1 MRDWTRAF
9 LPASFK
15 GARFH
20 VEREG
25 EDGGRRLA
33 IQHVA
38 YGEAPVTEDFG
49 SRERVF
55 PVTAYLASDVAD
67 AQARLLTTV
76 LRSPGAGRLVL
87 PMEGGMLAH
96 VEDFRRD
103 RRKDVNGW
111 IAFEIGFVRAGGG
124 VSFAPSFDANGAL
137 AAFDALTAAVT
148 TAINLTVR

>member
-1 MRDWTRAF
+1 MRDWSKAF

-15 GARFH
+15 GVRFH
-20 VEREG
+20 VDREG

-38 YGEAPVTEDFG
+38 YGEAAVTEDFG
-49 SRERVF
+49 ARERVF
-55 PVTAYLASDVAD
+55 PVIAYLASDVAD
-67 AQARLLTTV
+67 AQARILTAA

-103 RRKDVNGW
+103 RRKDKNGW
-111 IAFEIGFVRAGGG
+111 IAFDIGFVRAGSG
-124 VSFAPSFDANGAL
+124 VEFAPSFDANGAL
-137 AAFDALTAAVT
+137 AAFDVITAAVS
-148 TAINLTVR
+148 TAITLAVR